1 MRVGIFGGS
10 FNPIHIGHVN
20 LALNIRE
27 LAGLDAVWFVVSPQ
41 NPFKVDQHLMPDEV
55 RLAMVETAVADIE
68 GLEPCD
74 VEMQM
79 PRPSYMANTLA
90 RLREM
95 YPEHDFVL
103 VIGADNWTRFE
114 RWYKYDEI
122 LRNHQVVVY
131 PRLGDEIDKESLPEG
146 VTLVDTPLYNIS
158 STEIRERLAEGKSIE
173 GLVPSV
179 VEKMCKENSLF

>member
-1 MRVGIFGGS
+1 MRIGIFGGS
-10 FNPIHIGHVN
+10 FNPIHVGHIN

-27 LAGLDAVWFVVSPQ
+27 SAGLDAVWFVVSPQ
-41 NPFKVDQHLMPDEV
+41 NPFKADQKLMPDEV
-55 RLAMVETAVADIE
+55 RLAMVEAALADIE

-95 YPEHDFVL
+95 HPQHEFVL
-103 VIGADNWTRFE
+103 VIGADNWTRFD
-114 RWYKYDEI
+114 RWYKHDDI
-122 LRNHQVVVY
+122 LHHHNIVVY
-131 PRLGDEIDKESLPEG
+131 PRRGDDIDEASLPAG
-146 VTLVDTPLYNIS
+146 VTLVDTPLYDIS

-173 GLVPSV
+173 GLVPPA
-179 VEKMCKENSLF
+179 VEQMCRENS

>member
-1 MRVGIFGGS
+1 MRIGIFGGS
-10 FNPIHIGHVN
+10 FNPIHVGHIN

-27 LAGLDAVWFVVSPQ
+27 QAGLDAVWFVVSPQ
-41 NPFKVDQHLMPDEV
+41 NPFKADQKLMPDDV
-55 RLAMVETAVADIE
+55 RLAMVKAALADIE

-95 YPEHDFVL
+95 HPQHEFVL
-103 VIGADNWTRFE
+103 VIGADNWTRFD
-114 RWYKYDEI
+114 RWYKHDDI
-122 LRNHQVVVY
+122 LHHHNIVVY
-131 PRLGDEIDKESLPEG
+131 PRRGDDIDEASLPAG
-146 VTLVDTPLYNIS
+146 VTLVDTPLYDIS

-173 GLVPSV
+173 GLVPPA
-179 VEKMCKENSLF
+179 VEQMCRENS